1 MNKKRVL
8 SLILMLMI
16 VVCCVT
22 EALVIGELKTQNAA
36 MTARLE
42 ELDAGISENAQAID
56 EIDTEVKKMAEE
68 EIPDIY
74 LPKDIYVC
82 AGIEMEIYND
92 CVCNGVDPEQY
103 DFYWESEIGD
113 CMNEK
118 YRIYP
123 QSDQIGE
130 YDLTLHIYNYRLEE
144 VASAATTLHV
154 VPNVFER
161 EEEGRVKLLTI
172 GDSLSAGTDWLS
184 YTRLLSGDKLF
195 HVGTLGDT
203 EGLMNEGRPG
213 MAATDYLDGTL
224 YGEKAA
230 TPFYNPE
237 TKEFDWNYYKRTT
250 GVEPDVVQVFLGTN
264 GLEMDPSKNLES
276 IAAIVDKI
284 READP
289 EIPVL
294 VVEPIFPACQD
305 GMARQQNITGF
316 EGLHGMWSLARAQM
330 IFHLVSNMEKRFAS
344 YENVTI
350 VPASVMFDRDYGFD
364 QSAIRLNPHS
374 EQFENVPAQGIHP
387 SAGGYDQI
395 GDAIY
400 STLCY
405 LIEEGKIQTTLTEET
420 SE

>member
-22 EALVIGELKTQNAA
+22 EALVIGELKTQNDAMAA
-36 MTARLE
+36 RIE
-42 ELDAGISENAQAID
+42 ELDEGISENAQAID
-56 EIDTEVKKMAEE
+56 EIDTEMEKEAEE

-82 AGIEMEIYND
+82 AGTTMEIYND
-92 CVCNGVDPEQY
+92 CICSGVNPDYY

-123 QSDQIGE
+123 QRDQVGE
-130 YDLTLHIYNYRLEE
+130 YELTLHVYNYRLRE

-161 EEEGRVKLLTI
+161 EEEGSLKLLTI
-172 GDSLSAGTDWLS
+172 GDSLSAGTSWLS

-213 MAATDYLDGTL
+213 MAATDYLEGTL
-224 YGEKAA
+224 YGQESA
-230 TPFYNPE
+230 TPFFNPE

-250 GVEPDVVQVFLGTN
+250 GVDPDVVQVFLGTN
-264 GLEMDPSKNLES
+264 GLEMDPSKNTES

-289 EIPVL
+289 QIPIL
-294 VVEPIFPACQD
+294 VVQPIFPSNQD
-305 GMARQQNITGF
+305 GMAAQQNITGF
-316 EGLHGMWSLARAQM
+316 EGLHGMWSLARSQM
-330 IFHLVSNMEKRFAS
+330 IFNLIAEMEKRFAA
-344 YENVTI
+344 YDNVTI
-350 VPASVMFDRDYGFD
+350 VPAAVMFDRTYGFD
-364 QSAIRLNPHS
+364 QSDIRQNPHS
-374 EQFENVPAQGIHP
+374 EELENVPAQGIHP

-405 LIEEGKIQTTLTEET
+405 LIEEGKVETTLTEET